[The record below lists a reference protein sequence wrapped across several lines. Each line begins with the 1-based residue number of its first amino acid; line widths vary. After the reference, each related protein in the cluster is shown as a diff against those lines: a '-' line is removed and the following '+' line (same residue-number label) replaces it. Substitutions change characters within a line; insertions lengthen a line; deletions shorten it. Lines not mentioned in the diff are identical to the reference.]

1 MIEYSTGFVASML
14 SIDSE
19 TVRRWIRNGRLKASI
34 DSRKGGYLISED
46 DFKEFLDHNHKYA
59 EIYNLKKGESTMN
72 ENNVNQ
78 FINGIGALGETAG
91 MLVGS
96 FMNNGFS
103 REESIGLAKDILI
116 AIFVNGNSKE
126 KKDK

>member
-1 MIEYSTGFVASML
+1 MTEYSVEQIANLL
-14 SIDSE
+14 SVDCE

-34 DSRKGGYLISED
+34 GCRKGGYFIGENDLR
-46 DFKEFLDHNHKYA
+46 EFLDHNHKYA
-59 EIYNLKKGESTMN
+59 TKFNSEKGEPTMN

-103 REESIGLAKDILI
+103 REESINLAKDILI
-116 AIFVNGNSKE
+116 AIFVNGNKE